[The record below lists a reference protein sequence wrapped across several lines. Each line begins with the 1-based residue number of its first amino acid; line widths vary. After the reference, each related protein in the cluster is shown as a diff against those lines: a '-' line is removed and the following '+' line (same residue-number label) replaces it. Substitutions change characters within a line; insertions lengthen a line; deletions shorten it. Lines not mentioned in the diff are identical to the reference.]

1 VVRRCVRSRNL
12 VNEEALAHWGGLLR
26 KIQKKNTLV
35 TNVVISVGLSC
46 MEEHMKA
53 HKLVCGMN
61 VLKLRHQNAKNA
73 SRALCSVA

>member
-1 VVRRCVRSRNL
+1 
-12 VNEEALAHWGGLLR
+12 VNEEAQAHWGLLR
-26 KIQKKNTLV
+26 QVKKITLI
-35 TNVVISVGLSC
+35 TNFVIYVGLSC
-46 MEEHMKA
+46 MEEHIKD